1 MPIETGKPAPDFEL
15 AGTKS
20 DQKVKLSDFKGKK
33 NVVLFFFPL
42 AFSPVCSR
50 EMPTFEKNYKEFSNK
65 DTEIF
70 AISVDS
76 LWTLKA
82 FTGHCGVSSYPM
94 LADFH
99 PKGDTAKKFGVYKED
114 AGISERATIIIDKQ
128 GIVRFV
134 HVNELKAERDIN
146 KFIEALKSLK

>member
-1 MPIETGKPAPDFEL
+1 MPIELGTPAPDFEL
-15 AGTKS
+15 GNTKS

-42 AFSPVCSR
+42 AFSPVCSK
-50 EMPTFEKNYKEFSNK
+50 EMPTFEKNYKAIADK

-82 FTGHCGVSSYPM
+82 FAGKSEVSSYPM
-94 LADFH
+94 LSDFN
-99 PKGDTAKKFGVYKED
+99 PKGETAKKFGLYKEE
-114 AGISERATIIIDKQ
+114 AGISLRATVVIDKE

-134 HVNELKAERDIN
+134 FINELSKERDIN
-146 KFIEALKSLK
+146 QLLDALKNLN

>member
-1 MPIETGKPAPDFEL
+1 MPIVVGKQAPDFEL
-15 AGTKS
+15 ANTSNDNKI
-20 DQKVKLSDFKGKK
+20 KLSDFKGKK

-50 EMPTFEKNYKEFSNK
+50 EMPTFEKYYESFANK

-82 FTGHCGVSSYPM
+82 FKGHCGISCYSM
-94 LADFH
+94 LSDFH
-99 PKGDTAKKFGVYKED
+99 PKGETAKKFGVYKED
-114 AGISERATIIIDKQ
+114 AGLSERATIIIDKL

-134 HVNELKAERDIN
+134 HVNEMRQGRDIN
-146 KFIEALKSLK
+146 QFIEALKGLN